1 MHAYVLVPKSFIKFM
16 FSTVYRLT
24 QDFCAR
30 PYTSMLEPV
39 LTAQI
44 SKLNIEAV
52 ELATLHM
59 LINT

>member
-1 MHAYVLVPKSFIKFM
+1 
-16 FSTVYRLT
+16 
-24 QDFCAR
+24 
-30 PYTSMLEPV
+30 MLEPV